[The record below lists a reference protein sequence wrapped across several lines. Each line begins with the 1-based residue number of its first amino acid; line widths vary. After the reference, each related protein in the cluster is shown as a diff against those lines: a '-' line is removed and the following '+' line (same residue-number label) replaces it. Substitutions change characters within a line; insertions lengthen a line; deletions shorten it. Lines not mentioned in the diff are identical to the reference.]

1 VPVQYCVHD
10 TKIELGLYLVRY
22 YTLVK
27 LAKSHHFFTR
37 RSLVRA
43 KGEVFVLLYVFFC
56 LFLSASLYF
65 SKRGAY

>member
-1 VPVQYCVHD
+1 MPVQYCVHD

>member
-43 KGEVFVLLYVFFC
+43 KGEVFVLLYVF
-56 LFLSASLYF
+56 LFVF
-65 SKRGAY
+65 KRLTLL